1 MAAIQMVN
9 RVEKNVLVASLL
21 FAGVMVGLLAFAAV
35 RLGVTVPGCITS
47 VKPFSE
53 GSLTQVAPGRY
64 EAHVVAKSFS
74 FKPSPLK
81 VPKGSVVDFYVTSK
95 DVVHGFFIEGTNV
108 NLMALPGA
116 VTYAQAR
123 FDEPGKHMII
133 CHEFCGAGHHDMT
146 GMVEVAP

>member
-1 MAAIQMVN
+1 MAAIQTVN

-64 EAHVVAKSFS
+64 
-74 FKPSPLK
+74 
-81 VPKGSVVDFYVTSK
+81 
-95 DVVHGFFIEGTNV
+95 
-108 NLMALPGA
+108 
-116 VTYAQAR
+116 
-123 FDEPGKHMII
+123 
-133 CHEFCGAGHHDMT
+133 
-146 GMVEVAP
+146 